1 MCGCT
6 RPKIIVQKPKPIK
19 PIKPKRIGYCHL
31 LAIRKQ

>member
-19 PIKPKRIGYCHL
+19 PIKPKRIGGCSSAYY
-31 LAIRKQ
+31 